1 MNRVFTKETIQMANE
16 KVLNIFHHLGITN
29 ENYEIPPVGLKKQHC
44 HVIGEGAELELFP
57 LLVR

>member
-1 MNRVFTKETIQMANE
+1 MANE